1 MMVDPWGGLVT
12 GLLTQ
17 VLGDLVGDL
26 ITSIARGSRGAGVTD
41 HVVAVE
47 PRLPGPLRAR
57 SLGASELD
65 RLVTGTAAL
74 LAGTR
79 RSNDAHL
86 PDHEWAAAVA
96 AVRDSLARCAPVDA
110 GFVVQDARL
119 DPGLLE
125 IAVRAADPDLVATAG
140 LSDRAVAAYDRMLHM
155 CCVQAVEFVTSRP
168 EFPVWVSRELVRQ
181 SGLILDDLREV
192 PGKVAQDVVRAEAA
206 AQRSA
211 ALDADQAFTQR
222 YARFVVGRLDEVE
235 VVGVTLRQ
243 TPPRYALDI
252 AYTALSAARA
262 TTGDGALLD
271 GDDLTGSGVA
281 VTGVLVATRRA
292 VLRGAAGSG
301 KTTTLQRLAV
311 DAGRTVI
318 ATQGRASLDA
328 PVPFLIPL
336 RRFVSRGLPD
346 PEHFLDEVA
355 RPLASAAPSGWA
367 DRLLASGRALVLVDG
382 VDEVPSHA
390 VGASQQ
396 EAVTLRSDIEAWI
409 TDLVTAYPMA
419 RFVVTS
425 RLSAVPDGWLG
436 RAGFETFDLLPMG
449 PNSIRDL
456 VERWHDAV
464 SRDVPAA
471 QTEVLQH
478 YRSWLPNVIARRA
491 ELHRLAATPLL
502 CALICALN
510 WDRRMELPTDRAGIY
525 EAALDMLLDRRDVQR
540 GVTAPEGI
548 ELAAREQWVLLQR
561 LAYYLV
567 RNELSELTVDVA
579 REQVNRVM
587 PRIRAREAAADDVL
601 RHLLTRTGLLRQDA
615 ASGSLHF
622 AHRTFQDYLAAREAL
637 EEGDLGLLVHRGHDD
652 RWLDVI
658 VMAAAQARPRECG
671 SLLTGLLDRGAREP
685 NERERL
691 HLVAAAAVAQSV
703 VVEPAEI
710 RSRVERATA
719 DLIPPLTGERA
730 QALARAGDFVVDL
743 LPGPEGLDDQAAAY
757 VVRTAALIG
766 TEAARDL
773 ILRFVPAEPTPLIVD
788 ELLRAWRAA
797 PQPEE
802 YARTVL
808 AAIRFG
814 DATVAVHRHRLPYL
828 RLLPHLH
835 AAKYLG
841 DLVDLEAFARMPA
854 LRTLELFQN
863 DALRDRHLSTLAG
876 CPQLRSLV
884 IVRCSGL
891 RDLSGLGEIGLTQ
904 LDLAFNEQLDVTS
917 LASLTTLRSLRVR
930 LRRLS
935 DLQQLPELPGL
946 RHLAYGGR
954 LPEATLEGIERL
966 TGLEHVEII
975 GTPSSDD
982 VLHLAQLPHLT
993 RLTWTAAAADDAQD
1007 WIGAL
1012 QEARPNTEVIVVP
1025 ATAATSRVA

>member
-1 MMVDPWGGLVT
+1 MT

-26 ITSIARGSRGAGVTD
+26 VTSIARGARGARLIDRPVP
-41 HVVAVE
+41 VE
-47 PRLPGPLRAR
+47 PRLPAPLRAR
-57 SLGASELD
+57 SLGSSELD
-65 RLVTGTAAL
+65 RLVSGTAARL
-74 LAGTR
+74 TGTR
-79 RSNDAHL
+79 LSDHHHL

-110 GFVVQDARL
+110 ALVVRDARL
-119 DPGLLE
+119 DPALLE
-125 IAVRAADPDLVATAG
+125 AVVRAADPDLVVTAA
-140 LSDRAVAAYDRMLHM
+140 LSERAVAAYDRMLHM

-168 EFPVWVSRELVRQ
+168 EFPAWVSRELVRQ
-181 SGLILDDLREV
+181 GGAILDDLRDL
-192 PGKVAQDVVRAEAA
+192 PARVARTTARAEAD

-211 ALDADQAFTQR
+211 ALDADHAFTQR
-222 YARFVVGRLDEVE
+222 YARFVAGRLDELE

-243 TPPRYALDI
+243 TPHRYALDV

-262 TTGDGALLD
+262 TTEADELLE
-271 GDDLTGSGVA
+271 GDDLTGSGLA
-281 VTGVLVATRRA
+281 VTAVLAGCRRA
-292 VLRGAAGSG
+292 LLRGAAGSG

-311 DAGRTVI
+311 DAARALTAAGADATADTV
-318 ATQGRASLDA
+318 
-328 PVPFLIPL
+328 VPFLVPL
-336 RRFVSRGLPD
+336 RRFVSRELPGPD
-346 PEHFLDEVA
+346 QFLDEVA
-355 RPLASAAPSGWA
+355 RPLAQAAPAGWA
-367 DRLLASGRALVLVDG
+367 DRLLAAGRALVLVDG

-390 VGASQQ
+390 VGPGQH
-396 EAVTLRSDIEAWI
+396 EPVTLRSDIDAWI
-409 TDLVTAYPMA
+409 TDLVTAYPRA

-425 RLSAVPDGWLG
+425 RLSAVPDGWLR
-436 RAGFETFDLLPMG
+436 RAEFETFDLLPMG
-449 PNSIRDL
+449 PNGIRDL

-464 SRDVPAA
+464 SRDVPST
-471 QTEVLQH
+471 QTEVLQQ
-478 YRSWLPNVIARRA
+478 YRGWLPNVIARRA
-491 ELHRLAATPLL
+491 ELRRLAATPLL

-567 RNELSELTVDVA
+567 RNELAELAPDVA
-579 REQVNRVM
+579 REQVSRVM
-587 PRIRAREAAADDVL
+587 PRIRARDADVDDVL
-601 RHLLTRTGLLRQDA
+601 RHLITRTGLLRQDA
-615 ASGSLHF
+615 ASGGLHF
-622 AHRTFQDYLAAREAL
+622 VHRTFQDYLAAREAL

-671 SLLTGLLDRGAREP
+671 TLLAGLLDRGASEP
-685 NERERL
+685 RERERL
-691 HLVAAAAVAQSV
+691 HLVAAAAVAQTL

-710 RSRVERATA
+710 RARIERATA
-719 DLIPPLTGERA
+719 ELIPPLTGERA
-730 QALARAGDFVVDL
+730 QALARAGDFVIDL

-773 ILRFVPAEPTPLIVD
+773 ILRFAPAEPTPLIAD

-828 RLLPHLH
+828 SLLPHLH

-854 LRTLELFQN
+854 LRRLELFQN
-863 DALRDRHLSTLAG
+863 DALRDRHLATLAD
-876 CPQLRSLV
+876 CTQLRSLV
-884 IVRCSGL
+884 LVRCSSL
-891 RDLSGLGEIGLTQ
+891 RDLSALADVGLTQ
-904 LDLAFNEQLDVTS
+904 LSLAFDDGVDVSS
-917 LASLTTLRSLRVR
+917 LASLVTLQELTVR
-930 LRRLS
+930 LRRLT
-935 DLQQLPELPGL
+935 DLRMLPALPAL

-954 LPEATLEGIERL
+954 LPESSLQGIERFDA
-966 TGLEHVEII
+966 LEHLEIV
-975 GTPSSDD
+975 GPPSSED
-982 VLHLAQLPHLT
+982 VARLASLPHLT
-993 RLTWTAAAADDAQD
+993 HVTSAATTDDDATWVDGLRQALPAVQ
-1007 WIGAL
+1007 IVIEGAG
-1012 QEARPNTEVIVVP
+1012 
-1025 ATAATSRVA
+1025 ATASRVA